1 MGEAAQI
8 TDTKIFID
16 LETNSRYVEF
26 KKINKYNIS
35 RTWRV
40 MNLTMLLIFI

>member
-8 TDTKIFID
+8 TDTKFFID

-26 KKINKYNIS
+26 DLRK
-35 RTWRV
+35 
-40 MNLTMLLIFI
+40 